1 MMTGSVGAASAAFSG
16 RGNRTMEQE
25 GTYQVV
31 LPGLPTGRYVLNT
44 VFLHADITARPY
56 RIEDFRD
63 ALAQHS
69 LLPDVIA
76 LGAYRMSHVWAITFK
91 DADAV
96 KKLSSIGELRVKN
109 RRCLVIDPANQDVR
123 LKLHWLLHNVPD
135 EDVRVAFAPY
145 GKVTEVGR
153 ERWRVQGMTEKGS
166 TTRLVTLKLKA
177 GVKLDDLPH
186 QLSVGGD
193 LALVV
198 VPGRPPLC
206 LRCRGTGHIRKEC
219 RVPRCGICRRYGH
232 EEDQCTRTYASIAG
246 PGTSEDSAVMLM
258 DETDA
263 EEAARAGGQPQRD
276 TQPSFT
282 TLVKQKAGPSRATD
296 GSVQAQHKP
305 EQDDVDK
312 VNEAAKAAVAEESNL
327 ETPGFDT
334 METNLEAASTMAG
347 KRPHE
352 ESVDVKLQPGGGG
365 DEPPPKTGGVRRSSL
380 KPRPNLPADTRKAGK
395 LPP

>member
-1 MMTGSVGAASAAFSG
+1 MMTGSVGAASALFSS

-31 LPGLPTGRYVLNT
+31 
-44 VFLHADITARPY
+44 
-56 RIEDFRD
+56 
-63 ALAQHS
+63 
-69 LLPDVIA
+69 LPDVIA

-96 KKLSSIGELRVKN
+96 KKISSIGELRVKN

-186 QLSVGGD
+186 QLSVGGE

-219 RVPRCGICRRYGH
+219 RVPRCGICRRFGH
-232 EEDQCTRTYASIAG
+232 EDDQCTRTYASITG
-246 PGTSEDSAVMLM
+246 PGTSEDSSEMLM
-258 DETDA
+258 DEADA
-263 EEAARAGGQPQRD
+263 EEAARVGGQPQR
-276 TQPSFT
+276 QNRPSFT
-282 TLVKQKAGPSRATD
+282 TLVKQKAGPSGATD

-305 EQDDVDK
+305 EQDDDDK
-312 VNEAAKAAVAEESNL
+312 AKEAAKAADAKESSV
-327 ETPGFDT
+327 ETPGIDT
-334 METNLEAASTMAG
+334 METNQEAASTIAG

-352 ESVDVKLQPGGGG
+352 ESGDVKLQPGGSGN
-365 DEPPPKTGGVRRSSL
+365 EPPPKAGGVRRSSL
-380 KPRPNLPADTRKAGK
+380 KPRPNIPADTRKAGK
-395 LPP
+395 PPP